1 MEFVK
6 LIFDNVRRNITRTL
20 LTSLGTIVLVCVV
33 TLIWSVLAYL
43 GEVTREQTS
52 NIKGIVT
59 ERWRIPSQMPYS
71 YAATIKEG
79 AAREEDDVRP
89 ADAMTWT
96 FFVGTL
102 TPGAN
107 IRDDGIFIIFMEPEK
122 LVTMMDE
129 LDRLKG
135 EALEDWK
142 ATVARLQE
150 TPQGIIVGKTRLEA
164 MNKRVG
170 ERIIVHGVNY
180 KGIDMEFEIV
190 GTFPIARYDQTSAA
204 DMEYFKR
211 ALFDAYPLANNG
223 QAHPMAEKSVNLV
236 WVRTPDTAT
245 FTQVADQIMNAPAL
259 NNPAVKVETAASG
272 IASFLEAYRDIFWG
286 VRWVLS
292 PSIII
297 TLALIISNAIS
308 ISVRERRMEFAI
320 MKVLG
325 FRPVQILL
333 LVLCEAL
340 LIGAASGVISAGGTY
355 LVVNYWFD
363 GLKIPIGFFPA
374 FYISSTAPLWG
385 LAIGAGAA
393 LAGSLL
399 PAWNACRV
407 RVAEVFGR
415 VA

>member
-1 MEFVK
+1 
-6 LIFDNVRRNITRTL
+6 
-20 LTSLGTIVLVCVV
+20 
-33 TLIWSVLAYL
+33 
-43 GEVTREQTS
+43 
-52 NIKGIVT
+52 
-59 ERWRIPSQMPYS
+59 
-71 YAATIKEG
+71 
-79 AAREEDDVRP
+79 
-89 ADAMTWT
+89 
-96 FFVGTL
+96 
-102 TPGAN
+102 
-107 IRDDGIFIIFMEPEK
+107 
-122 LVTMMDE
+122 
-129 LDRLKG
+129 
-135 EALEDWK
+135 
-142 ATVARLQE
+142 
-150 TPQGIIVGKTRLEA
+150 
-164 MNKRVG
+164 
-170 ERIIVHGVNY
+170 
-180 KGIDMEFEIV
+180 
-190 GTFPIARYDQTSAA
+190 
-204 DMEYFKR
+204 
-211 ALFDAYPLANNG
+211 NNG

-333 LVLCEAL
+333 LVLCVAL

-374 FYISSTAPLWG
+374 FY
-385 LAIGAGAA
+385 
-393 LAGSLL
+393 
-399 PAWNACRV
+399 
-407 RVAEVFGR
+407 
-415 VA
+415 